1 MEFMTGT
8 IICKHYQFFRRR
20 KNLAGTRSGSPELG
34 ATPDLLQFIRALSSL
49 PELLPEKKWEKTK
62 GFFWR
67 WLFWVV
73 SHELGARFAGD
84 HGLVTGGC
92 LMNCWSEFG
101 GCSVMLNGGFCGG
114 GFVWFHWLFWSIS
127 ARKEVVFWSWGCGF
141 EVVVSFF
148 GVVSSPE
155 KMMRMRGEAG
165 QRGRRR
171 ENGVLGGSPEN
182 APARLVAG
190 KGNE

>member
-1 MEFMTGT
+1 
-8 IICKHYQFFRRR
+8 
-20 KNLAGTRSGSPELG
+20 
-34 ATPDLLQFIRALSSL
+34 
-49 PELLPEKKWEKTK
+49 
-62 GFFWR
+62 
-67 WLFWVV
+67 
-73 SHELGARFAGD
+73 
-84 HGLVTGGC
+84 
-92 LMNCWSEFG
+92 MNCWSEFG

-165 QRGRRR
+165 QRGF
-171 ENGVLGGSPEN
+171 GVVFVVFW
-182 APARLVAG
+182 RL
-190 KGNE
+190 